1 MTLTCLKIKEMVSLI
16 VNCKD
21 HYTDE
26 LQQKL
31 ERVQNYGMRLI
42 LSQPPRTPR
51 DGLRKV
57 MKWMPLK
64 KRREMFRLV
73 LVQRCVTKQAPQ
85 CLREVFRTNGEVGYR
100 GCNKLFLPSVRT
112 EYYRRSF
119 TFKGAQGWN
128 GLPDDMRGVSSD
140 VFKRRLRAG
149 LLLEE

>member
-1 MTLTCLKIKEMVSLI
+1 MRSKCLAGLAKLRRLRNVLPASTKTKLFNALVRPHLDYCSVVWQECLA
-16 VNCKD
+16 
-21 HYTDE
+21 E
-26 LQQKL
+26 LQPKL

-42 LSQPPRTPR
+42 LSQPPRTPS

-64 KRREMFRLV
+64 KRREMFRLI

-85 CLREVFRTNGEVGYR
+85 CLREVFRTNGEVGYSGTR

-119 TFKGAQGWN
+119 IFKGTQG
-128 GLPDDMRGVSSD
+128 
-140 VFKRRLRAG
+140 
-149 LLLEE
+149 

>member
-1 MTLTCLKIKEMVSLI
+1 
-16 VNCKD
+16 
-21 HYTDE
+21 
-26 LQQKL
+26 
-31 ERVQNYGMRLI
+31 
-42 LSQPPRTPR
+42 
-51 DGLRKV
+51 

-73 LVQRCVTKQAPQ
+73 LVKRCVTKQAPQ
-85 CLREVFRTNGEVGYR
+85 CLREVFRTNGEVGYSGTR
-100 GCNKLFLPSVRT
+100 GCDKLFLPSVRT

-128 GLPDDMRGVSSD
+128 GLPDDLRGVSSD